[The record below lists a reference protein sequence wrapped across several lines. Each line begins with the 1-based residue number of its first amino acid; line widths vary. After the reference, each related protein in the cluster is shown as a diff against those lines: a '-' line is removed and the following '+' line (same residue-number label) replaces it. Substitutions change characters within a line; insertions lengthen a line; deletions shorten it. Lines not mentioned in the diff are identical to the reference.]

1 MRDNG
6 AVAKRCNLSS
16 WYVEPR
22 FRTYAPM
29 LVSHAARHK
38 DVTYTNVSSAPHT
51 RPIIETQGF
60 LRYSEGI
67 FVAVP
72 ALQGPFGAPAVE
84 VFDIQ
89 RKPLVDFDPCDLE
102 ILQRHAAY
110 GCISL
115 WCATSE
121 RAYPF
126 VFRRA
131 WSNGFVPCA
140 QLIYCR
146 DVGDLVR
153 FAGPVGRALARH
165 GRPLVL
171 IDANGPI
178 PGLFGVVRPR
188 QDAEIFQ
195 RPATSP
201 ARRPRLHRICRIGR
215 LTSSPPLPKPMS

>member
-1 MRDNG
+1 MVISWRARGRSPARSSLFARRCETTG

-102 ILQRHAAY
+102 ILQRHATY

-126 VFRRA
+126 CVSPTPGQTLRTL
-131 WSNGFVPCA
+131 CA
-140 QLIYCR
+140 T
-146 DVGDLVR
+146 DL
-153 FAGPVGRALARH
+153 
-165 GRPLVL
+165 
-171 IDANGPI
+171 
-178 PGLFGVVRPR
+178 
-188 QDAEIFQ
+188 
-195 RPATSP
+195 
-201 ARRPRLHRICRIGR
+201 
-215 LTSSPPLPKPMS
+215 LP